1 MWTITGKGP
10 EGQNCEVIALLYQD
24 EKFDNDISNNKTKK
38 IDYSAMFNKGSKDA
52 GKMFKAENKK
62 NFKDEI
68 IREVKEIETAELE
81 NIQISQ
87 PDDRVFLTLTFSH
100 ELNMIDDLRS
110 VYKFIIIQSMAAE
123 DSSVITDRPFDEAL
137 RELQEVTEGKAF

>member
-1 MWTITGKGP
+1 MWTITGEGP
-10 EGQNCEVIALLYQD
+10 EGQNCEVIDKLYQD
-24 EKFDNDISNNKTKK
+24 EKIDNDSSKD
-38 IDYSAMFNKGSKDA
+38 DYGAMFKNASKNA
-52 GKMFKAENKK
+52 TKMLKAENKK
-62 NFKDEI
+62 NFKYEINVEIIDEI
-68 IREVKEIETAELE
+68 KEIETAELE

-123 DSSVITDRPFDEAL
+123 DSSVITDRPFDEES